1 MTNSY
6 LPVKSAIRCLEVL
19 VAVNRLET
27 NATVGEIHRLVN
39 IEKPTIVRML
49 ETLTFLGFLAKD
61 EKTLSYAPTGKTLS
75 LSAGY
80 KKHKLFSALISPLL
94 QEFNRIIGWPV
105 NIGIYDYDSML
116 IIETKKE
123 SGQVSFGRTFEVGIG
138 TRAPMLGSSLG
149 LAYFAFT
156 TQTERNRIISL
167 INKTKKD
174 AWNLITQDLNL
185 LKKKIEQIQKQGY
198 SLMQEDF
205 AKFQYNNR
213 VECIAVPVKY
223 MSTLYGSLNVG
234 FLKTVINTDAAVN
247 KFLPI
252 VKDMANKIGEHVYK
266 NDN

>member
-94 QEFNRIIGWPV
+94 KEFNRIIGWPV

-156 TQTERNRIISL
+156 SQQERKKIIGL
-167 INKTKKD
+167 INKTKKH
-174 AWNLITQDLNL
+174 AWDLVIQDKNL
-185 LKKKIEQIQKQGY
+185 LEKKIVQIQKQGF
-198 SLMQEDF
+198 SFMQEDF

-213 VECIAVPVKY
+213 VECIAVPIKY

-234 FLKTVINTDAAVN
+234 FLKTVVNTDAAVN

-266 NDN
+266 NSK